1 MNGWVNGV
9 LMLELVLLRVTRGAH
24 LMAVVFSGGQVDTEL
39 VVKIL
44 RDVKF

>member
-9 LMLELVLLRVTRGAH
+9 LMLELVLLRVTRGTH
-24 LMAVVFSGGQVDTEL
+24 LTTTVFSGGQVDTEL